1 MSNSTKSR
9 SVFIVAVA
17 ILAVAVAVALVV
29 DGVRINWDRSNNQ
42 FFVVARADT
51 VAGIPLSAL
60 AHAGVGGIAVRASA
74 VARGESPLPADIRRA
89 GLIPVLIVDRAGEIS
104 AAISGPFP
112 YFWVDGAIGA
122 RDPLVTRLIAAG
134 SVLISREFSGQAVD
148 RFLWDSGFH
157 RFVRGHEISSADLA
171 RLGIAGTVA
180 RCVLAVRERDIRVL
194 ILAPLPSHHHSVAV
208 FQAVTTALERE
219 GFHSGRPAAL
229 PPTPPRAVGLVL
241 HLGVSALF
249 VLLFIR
255 LFPGLPLAGMLVG
268 GGIAGLAAGLGD
280 IPLRTVDAFLLAI
293 AAPVY
298 TAAVLSP
305 RGRLSG
311 GIAYL
316 LTFSGITVLFA
327 LLLAALLAHPA
338 FIVKVY
344 QFRGVKAAIALPP
357 FLAVGIYLWRHKV
370 RIRDVVIG
378 PRSQSGLAIAARAV
392 AVIIGMAVVWFIV
405 MRSGN
410 TGPVTGTEKRVRGW
424 LEAAFFARPRFKE
437 FLIGHPLLLLFG
449 TKTGTAT
456 LRAGALLFGLFGQT
470 SILNSFS
477 HAHTPLL
484 ISLLRTANGLGLG
497 IGIGIV
503 VYAVMMAINR
513 IRARLTR
520 F

>member
-1 MSNSTKSR
+1 MSGSSKTR
-9 SVFIVAVA
+9 SVFIAAAAILVVTVIVAV
-17 ILAVAVAVALVV
+17 VV
-29 DGVRINWDRSNNQ
+29 DGVRINWDRGNNR
-42 FFVVARADT
+42 FFIVARADT
-51 VAGIPLSAL
+51 VTGIPLAAL
-60 AHAGVGGIAVRASA
+60 AHAGVWGIAVRASA
-74 VARGESPLPADIRRA
+74 VASGQSPLPADIRRA
-89 GLIPVLIVDRAGEIS
+89 GLIPVLIVDRAGETS
-104 AAISGPFP
+104 AIAHGPFP
-112 YFWVDGAIGA
+112 YFWIDGAIGA
-122 RDPLVTRLIAAG
+122 RDSLVTRLIAAG
-134 SVLISREFSGQAVD
+134 GVLISREFSGQTVD
-148 RFLWDSGFH
+148 KFLWDSGFH

-171 RLGIAGTVA
+171 RLGTAGTVA

-194 ILAPLPSHHHSVAV
+194 ILAPLPSHPHSVAV
-208 FQAVTTALERE
+208 FQAVAAALERE
-219 GFHSGRPAAL
+219 GFRSGRPAAL

-241 HLGVSALF
+241 HLGVSAVF
-249 VLLFIR
+249 VLLFVR
-255 LFPGLPLAGMLVG
+255 LFPGLPLAGMLLG
-268 GGIAGLAAGLGD
+268 CGIAGLAAGLGD
-280 IPLRTVDAFLLAI
+280 IPLRIVDAFLLAI

-305 RGRLSG
+305 RGRLGG
-311 GIAYL
+311 GITYL

-344 QFRGVKAAIALPP
+344 QFRGIKAAIALPP
-357 FLAVGIYLWRHKV
+357 FLAVGIYLWRHKI

-378 PRSQSGLAIAARAV
+378 PRSQSVSTIAARVV
-392 AVIIGMAVVWFIV
+392 AVIIAGAAVWFII

-410 TGPVTGTEKRVRGW
+410 TGLVTGTEKRVRGW
-424 LEAAFFARPRFKE
+424 LEAALFARPRFKE

-497 IGIGIV
+497 IGIGIIGYV
-503 VYAVMMAINR
+503 VMMAVNR
-513 IRARLTR
+513 IRARLR